1 MHRHEKHEGFS
12 FTVWN
17 LPLKCQSDYYVF
29 LSSSWWGNACHN
41 RWQNTQN
48 TQNSGT
54 NSQRHR
60 YVVEKSNQR
69 VNIFSSYCERT
80 LTSPHTKRTHTHTH
94 IIYCYTAEN
103 FFWQLNLV
111 PRSAVSRLCHFESSG
126 LQLMVCLYV
135 RKIEKILGVVCC
147 TAFNKLNENFY
158 IQQKIDSSFINFTLF
173 RDIYHAPKLLVIV
186 WLLCFYH
193 QKSYWI
199 N

>member
-17 LPLKCQSDYYVF
+17 LPLKCQSDYYFHPVAEVM
-29 LSSSWWGNACHN
+29 LVIIDGKARKTPKTAGRTPND
-41 RWQNTQN
+41 TD
-48 TQNSGT
+48 
-54 NSQRHR
+54 
-60 YVVEKSNQR
+60 VVEKSNQR